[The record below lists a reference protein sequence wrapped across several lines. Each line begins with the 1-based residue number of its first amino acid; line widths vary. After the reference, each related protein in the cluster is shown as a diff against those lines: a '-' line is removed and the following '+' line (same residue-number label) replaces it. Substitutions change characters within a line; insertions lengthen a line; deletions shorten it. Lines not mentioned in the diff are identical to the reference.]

1 MVEIICFEESDNFKK
16 KDLNWKIL
24 LKIFSRDDD
33 DDNMKKVKKKFLFLY
48 WCIYINYLLV
58 VIFLL
63 MCGFF
68 CMLYGF

>member
-33 DDNMKKVKKKFLFLY
+33 DDNIKKVKKKFLFLY